1 MVKVY
6 FLDSYAIIEIIKDN
20 KNYDK
25 FKTTVNLTNIMN
37 LLEVHYFIS
46 KDLGNSVADSIINKL
61 KSVIIDIDINDIKD
75 ASNFRL
81 KNIKKKFSF
90 IDCLSYIMAKNRGYV
105 FVTGDKEFKDLPNV
119 EFVK

>member
-6 FLDSYAIIEIIKDN
+6 FLDSYAIIEIIKNN

-61 KSVIIDIDINDIKD
+61 KSVIIDISIDDIKE

-81 KNIKKKFSF
+81 ENIKKKFSF
-90 IDCLSYIMAKNRGYV
+90 IDCLSYIMAKNRGYI